1 MTDQSLINSIVCR
14 ITEAVHP
21 TRIYLF
27 GSRATSNAR
36 PDSDVDLFVIYDGP
50 MENREAQLEIRRA
63 LRDRDFSLDLIVT
76 STYKFERY
84 KHVVNTLAKEVNEKG
99 ILIYG

>member
-1 MTDQSLINSIVCR
+1 MTDKLLLDSISQR
-14 ITEAVHP
+14 IVEAVHP

-27 GSRATSNAR
+27 GSRATGDAQS
-36 PDSDVDLFVIYDGP
+36 DSDVDLLVVYDGP
-50 MENREAQLEIRRA
+50 MNTREAQMAIRRA